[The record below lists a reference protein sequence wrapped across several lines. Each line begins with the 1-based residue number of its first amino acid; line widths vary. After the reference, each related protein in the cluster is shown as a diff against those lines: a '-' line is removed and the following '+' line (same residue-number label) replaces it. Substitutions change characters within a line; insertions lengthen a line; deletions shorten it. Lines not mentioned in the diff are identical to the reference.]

1 MSFKKFSL
9 LLFLF
14 FSAIAAFFIW
24 QHYQD
29 KQTKKEKEDYYNSIY
44 LLVFF
49 SFLAI
54 FGLWMLLSYDKTE
67 PEPKFK
73 EEFTERPASK
83 IDDIQ
88 IKQLEEGRIITIESP
103 DVNDHF
109 DIGHEKFYQQEWR
122 RNISLGIDDERQ
134 KKGEYYF
141 LHSYDIDT
149 KKEGKKI
156 DIFALIRKYNPNAG
170 VKLPGEVVYYQGK
183 DYFHITLQEQD
194 KKKKGFYPLK
204 EVLIDLET
212 EEVIDYFQDIN
223 NKESTFSSAILATKI
238 YDTVSDPYD
247 VNFRG
252 NRLRPS
258 LEKHTNIPTG
268 LNISQEHPE
277 LVQKL
282 NEGKIKVFV
291 RQGDNSYEEWFNL
304 IMHWFAPVGQD
315 RLALSITDKD
325 TGEVTSI
332 TSYQDYLAWRESHP
346 KDSEV
351 QGSE

>member
-1 MSFKKFSL
+1 MNSLEPKIKKYIL
-9 LLFLF
+9 
-14 FSAIAAFFIW
+14 IFI
-24 QHYQD
+24 
-29 KQTKKEKEDYYNSIY
+29 
-44 LLVFF
+44 

-109 DIGHEKFYQQEWR
+109 DIGHENFYQQEWR

-183 DYFHITLQEQD
+183 DYFRITLQEQD

-204 EVLIDLET
+204 EVFIDLDSGK
-212 EEVIDYFQDIN
+212 VIDVIREQSKGMVQFDVALSLTNLSEQFD
-223 NKESTFSSAILATKI
+223 KEGYNMNLW
-238 YDTVSDPYD
+238 Y
-247 VNFRG
+247 
-252 NRLRPS
+252 NRLTPS

>member
-1 MSFKKFSL
+1 MNSLKPKIKK
-9 LLFLF
+9 
-14 FSAIAAFFIW
+14 
-24 QHYQD
+24 
-29 KQTKKEKEDYYNSIY
+29 Y
-44 LLVFF
+44 LLVFL

-54 FGLWMLLSYDKTE
+54 VGLWMLLSYDKTE

-73 EEFTERPASK
+73 EEFAERPASK

-88 IKQLEEGRIITIESP
+88 IEQLEGGRIITIESP

-109 DIGHEKFYQQEWR
+109 DIGHKNFFQQEWR

-141 LHSYDIDT
+141 LHFYDIDA

-170 VKLPGEVVYYQGK
+170 VKLPGEVVYYQGI
-183 DYFHITLQEQD
+183 DYLYVTLTEQNR
-194 KKKKGFYPLK
+194 KIKGQYPLK
-204 EVLIDLET
+204 DVLINLENGQVM
-212 EEVIDYFQDIN
+212 EYNPDYLSAKNIFGIGTSVTGLSEMLRNDYHIN
-223 NKESTFSSAILATKI
+223 IQENQLIPFSQ
-238 YDTVSDPYD
+238 
-247 VNFRG
+247 
-252 NRLRPS
+252 
-258 LEKHTNIPTG
+258 KHTEIPKG

-282 NEGKIKVFV
+282 NEGKIQVFV

-332 TSYQDYLAWRESHP
+332 NSYQDYLAWRESHP

-351 QGSE
+351 IGSQ

>member
-1 MSFKKFSL
+1 MMNSLEPKIKKYIL
-9 LLFLF
+9 
-14 FSAIAAFFIW
+14 IFI
-24 QHYQD
+24 
-29 KQTKKEKEDYYNSIY
+29 
-44 LLVFF
+44 

-67 PEPKFK
+67 PKPKFK
-73 EEFTERPASK
+73 EEFAERPASK

-183 DYFHITLQEQD
+183 DYFRITLQEQD

-204 EVLIDLET
+204 EVFIDYDLQKDELTINDKNGVYPYTFELKKFIREIKNKYNSKLYNEICKINHYKKELSQEINKENKFTNVWTETNRKKEILRNTIKQSQKLYNSIFSEKQLKLDLVINSERVNLSKKLIDTLAELA
-212 EEVIDYFQDIN
+212 E
-223 NKESTFSSAILATKI
+223 KEAE
-238 YDTVSDPYD
+238 
-247 VNFRG
+247 R
-252 NRLRPS
+252 
-258 LEKHTNIPTG
+258 
-268 LNISQEHPE
+268 
-277 LVQKL
+277 QKL
-282 NEGKIKVFV
+282 LFEYEKLLLKREGFVNKIEIEEMFRDRKEEELKGMNRKV
-291 RQGDNSYEEWFNL
+291 
-304 IMHWFAPVGQD
+304 
-315 RLALSITDKD
+315 
-325 TGEVTSI
+325 
-332 TSYQDYLAWRESHP
+332 
-346 KDSEV
+346 
-351 QGSE
+351 

>member
-1 MSFKKFSL
+1 MNSLEPKIKKYIL
-9 LLFLF
+9 
-14 FSAIAAFFIW
+14 IFI
-24 QHYQD
+24 
-29 KQTKKEKEDYYNSIY
+29 
-44 LLVFF
+44 

-67 PEPKFK
+67 PKPKFK
-73 EEFTERPASK
+73 EEFAERPASK

-88 IKQLEEGRIITIESP
+88 IKPLEEGRIITIESP

-109 DIGHEKFYQQEWR
+109 DIGYEKFYQQEWR

-170 VKLPGEVVYYQGK
+170 VKLPGEVVYYQGV
-183 DYFHITLQEQD
+183 DYLYVTLTEQSR
-194 KKKKGFYPLK
+194 KIKGQYPLK
-204 EVLIDLET
+204 DAPTNLQSGQVIEYNPDYLGAKYIFGIGTSVTGLSEMLRNDYHISIQENQLIP
-212 EEVIDYFQDIN
+212 
-223 NKESTFSSAILATKI
+223 FSQ
-238 YDTVSDPYD
+238 
-247 VNFRG
+247 
-252 NRLRPS
+252 
-258 LEKHTNIPTG
+258 KHTEIPKG

-277 LVQKL
+277 LVHKL

-291 RQGDNSYEEWFNL
+291 RQGDNSYEEWFSL

-325 TGEVTSI
+325 TGEVTI
-332 TSYQDYLAWRESHP
+332 INSYQDYLAWRESHP

>member
-1 MSFKKFSL
+1 M
-9 LLFLF
+9 FL
-14 FSAIAAFFIW
+14 
-24 QHYQD
+24 
-29 KQTKKEKEDYYNSIY
+29 
-44 LLVFF
+44 

-54 FGLWMLLSYDKTE
+54 VGLWMLLSYDKTE
-67 PEPKFK
+67 PKPKFK
-73 EEFTERPASK
+73 EEFAEIQGSK

-109 DIGHEKFYQQEWR
+109 DIGHENFYQQEWR

-183 DYFHITLQEQD
+183 DYFRITLQEQD

-204 EVLIDLET
+204 EVFIDLDSGK
-212 EEVIDYFQDIN
+212 VIDVIREQSKGMVQFDVALSLTNLSEQFD
-223 NKESTFSSAILATKI
+223 KEGYNMNLW
-238 YDTVSDPYD
+238 Y
-247 VNFRG
+247 
-252 NRLRPS
+252 NRLTPS

-282 NEGKIKVFV
+282 NEGRIKVFV

-351 QGSE
+351 IGSQ

>member
-1 MSFKKFSL
+1 MNSFKPKIKKYIL
-9 LLFLF
+9 
-14 FSAIAAFFIW
+14 IFI
-24 QHYQD
+24 
-29 KQTKKEKEDYYNSIY
+29 
-44 LLVFF
+44 

-67 PEPKFK
+67 SKPKFK
-73 EEFTERPASK
+73 EEFAEIPGSK

-88 IKQLEEGRIITIESP
+88 IKQLEGGRIITIESP

-149 KKEGKKI
+149 KKEEKKI

-183 DYFHITLQEQD
+183 DYFRITLQEQD

-204 EVLIDLET
+204 EVFIDLDSGK
-212 EEVIDYFQDIN
+212 VIDVIREQSKGMVQFDVALSLTNLSEQFDKEGYN
-223 NKESTFSSAILATKI
+223 MNLWYNKLT
-238 YDTVSDPYD
+238 
-247 VNFRG
+247 
-252 NRLRPS
+252 PS

-268 LNISQEHPE
+268 LNISQDYPE
-277 LVQKL
+277 LVHKL

-332 TSYQDYLAWRESHP
+332 TSYKDYLAWRESHP

>member
-1 MSFKKFSL
+1 MNSLEPKIKKYIL
-9 LLFLF
+9 
-14 FSAIAAFFIW
+14 IFI
-24 QHYQD
+24 
-29 KQTKKEKEDYYNSIY
+29 
-44 LLVFF
+44 

-67 PEPKFK
+67 PKPKFK
-73 EEFTERPASK
+73 EEFAERPASK

-183 DYFHITLQEQD
+183 DYFRITLQEQD

-204 EVLIDLET
+204 EVFIDLDSGK
-212 EEVIDYFQDIN
+212 VIDVIREQSKGMVQFDVALSLTNLSEQFD
-223 NKESTFSSAILATKI
+223 KEGYNMNLW
-238 YDTVSDPYD
+238 Y
-247 VNFRG
+247 
-252 NRLRPS
+252 NRLTPS

>member
-1 MSFKKFSL
+1 MNSLKPKIKKYIL
-9 LLFLF
+9 
-14 FSAIAAFFIW
+14 IFI
-24 QHYQD
+24 
-29 KQTKKEKEDYYNSIY
+29 
-44 LLVFF
+44 

-83 IDDIQ
+83 IDYIQ

-149 KKEGKKI
+149 KKEEKKI

-183 DYFHITLQEQD
+183 DYFRITLQEQD

-204 EVLIDLET
+204 EVFIDLDSGK
-212 EEVIDYFQDIN
+212 VIDVIREQSKGMVQFDVALSLTNLSEQFDKEGYN
-223 NKESTFSSAILATKI
+223 MNLWYNKLT
-238 YDTVSDPYD
+238 
-247 VNFRG
+247 
-252 NRLRPS
+252 PS

-268 LNISQEHPE
+268 LNISQDYPE
-277 LVQKL
+277 LVHKL

-325 TGEVTSI
+325 TGEVTTI
-332 TSYQDYLAWRESHP
+332 NSYQDYLAWRESHP

>member
-1 MSFKKFSL
+1 MNSLKPKIKKYIL
-9 LLFLF
+9 
-14 FSAIAAFFIW
+14 IFI
-24 QHYQD
+24 
-29 KQTKKEKEDYYNSIY
+29 
-44 LLVFF
+44 

-67 PEPKFK
+67 PKPKFK
-73 EEFTERPASK
+73 EEFAERPASK

-183 DYFHITLQEQD
+183 DYFRITLQEQD

-204 EVLIDLET
+204 EVFIDLDSGK
-212 EEVIDYFQDIN
+212 VIDVIREQSKGMVQFDVALSLTNLSEQFD
-223 NKESTFSSAILATKI
+223 KEGYNMNLW
-238 YDTVSDPYD
+238 Y
-247 VNFRG
+247 
-252 NRLRPS
+252 NRLTPS

>member
-1 MSFKKFSL
+1 MNSLEPKIKKYIL
-9 LLFLF
+9 
-14 FSAIAAFFIW
+14 IFI
-24 QHYQD
+24 
-29 KQTKKEKEDYYNSIY
+29 
-44 LLVFF
+44 

-67 PEPKFK
+67 PKPKFK
-73 EEFTERPASK
+73 EEFAERPASK

-183 DYFHITLQEQD
+183 DYFRITLQEQD

-204 EVLIDLET
+204 EVFIDLDSGK
-212 EEVIDYFQDIN
+212 VIDVIREQSKGKVQFDVALSLTNLSEQFD
-223 NKESTFSSAILATKI
+223 KEGYNMNLW
-238 YDTVSDPYD
+238 Y
-247 VNFRG
+247 
-252 NRLRPS
+252 NRLTPS

>member
-1 MSFKKFSL
+1 M
-9 LLFLF
+9 
-14 FSAIAAFFIW
+14 
-24 QHYQD
+24 
-29 KQTKKEKEDYYNSIY
+29 
-44 LLVFF
+44 
-49 SFLAI
+49 
-54 FGLWMLLSYDKTE
+54 
-67 PEPKFK
+67 
-73 EEFTERPASK
+73 
-83 IDDIQ
+83 
-88 IKQLEEGRIITIESP
+88 
-103 DVNDHF
+103 
-109 DIGHEKFYQQEWR
+109 
-122 RNISLGIDDERQ
+122 
-134 KKGEYYF
+134 
-141 LHSYDIDT
+141 
-149 KKEGKKI
+149 
-156 DIFALIRKYNPNAG
+156 
-170 VKLPGEVVYYQGK
+170 VYYQGK
-183 DYFHITLQEQD
+183 DYFRITLQEQD

-204 EVLIDLET
+204 EVFIDLDSGK
-212 EEVIDYFQDIN
+212 VIDVIREQSKGMVQFDVALSLTNLSEQFD
-223 NKESTFSSAILATKI
+223 KEGYNMNLW
-238 YDTVSDPYD
+238 Y
-247 VNFRG
+247 
-252 NRLRPS
+252 NRLTPS

>member
-1 MSFKKFSL
+1 M
-9 LLFLF
+9 
-14 FSAIAAFFIW
+14 
-24 QHYQD
+24 
-29 KQTKKEKEDYYNSIY
+29 
-44 LLVFF
+44 
-49 SFLAI
+49 
-54 FGLWMLLSYDKTE
+54 
-67 PEPKFK
+67 
-73 EEFTERPASK
+73 
-83 IDDIQ
+83 
-88 IKQLEEGRIITIESP
+88 
-103 DVNDHF
+103 
-109 DIGHEKFYQQEWR
+109 
-122 RNISLGIDDERQ
+122 
-134 KKGEYYF
+134 
-141 LHSYDIDT
+141 
-149 KKEGKKI
+149 
-156 DIFALIRKYNPNAG
+156 
-170 VKLPGEVVYYQGK
+170 VYYQGK

-212 EEVIDYFQDIN
+212 EEVIDYFQDMN

-291 RQGDNSYEEWFNL
+291 RQGDNSYEEWFNIL
-304 IMHWFAPVGQD
+304 MRWFAPVGQD

-332 TSYQDYLAWRESHP
+332 NSYQDYLAWRESHP
-346 KDSEV
+346 KN
-351 QGSE
+351 

>member
-1 MSFKKFSL
+1 MTQDMPLFKKREENLMNSL
-9 LLFLF
+9 KPKIKKYIL
-14 FSAIAAFFIW
+14 IFI
-24 QHYQD
+24 
-29 KQTKKEKEDYYNSIY
+29 
-44 LLVFF
+44 

-54 FGLWMLLSYDKTE
+54 VGLWMLLSYDKTE
-67 PEPKFK
+67 PKPTFK
-73 EEFTERPASK
+73 EEFAEIPGSK

-88 IKQLEEGRIITIESP
+88 IKQLEGGRIITIESP

-109 DIGHEKFYQQEWR
+109 DIGHENFYQQEWR

-212 EEVIDYFQDIN
+212 EEVIDYFQDMN

-247 VNFRG
+247 VNFR
-252 NRLRPS
+252 
-258 LEKHTNIPTG
+258 G

-291 RQGDNSYEEWFNL
+291 RQGDNSYEEWFNIL
-304 IMHWFAPVGQD
+304 MRWFAPVGQD

-332 TSYQDYLAWRESHP
+332 NSYQDYLAWRESHP
-346 KDSEV
+346 KN
-351 QGSE
+351 

>member
-1 MSFKKFSL
+1 MNSLEPKIKKYIL
-9 LLFLF
+9 
-14 FSAIAAFFIW
+14 IFI
-24 QHYQD
+24 
-29 KQTKKEKEDYYNSIY
+29 
-44 LLVFF
+44 

-83 IDDIQ
+83 IDYIQ

-156 DIFALIRKYNPNAG
+156 NIFALIRKYNPNAG

-332 TSYQDYLAWRESHP
+332 TSYKDYLAWRESHP